1 MKTVIQRVLNSSV
14 SIDKNNQRS
23 IGYGLVLFVG
33 FCKDDFEGDLNWT
46 INKILKMKIL
56 YSKESSNP
64 LCITEAKAEIL
75 VISQFTLLAS
85 LKKGKKPSWHKAAN
99 TEAAKI
105 LYNKFINKLSSDYD
119 EKKIQRG
126 YFGEK
131 MNVHLN
137 NDGPFTILLDSKIKS

>member
-1 MKTVIQRVLNSSV
+1 MKKVR
-14 SIDKNNQRS
+14 
-23 IGYGLVLFVG
+23 
-33 FCKDDFEGDLNWT
+33 
-46 INKILKMKIL
+46 
-56 YSKESSNP
+56 
-64 LCITEAKAEIL
+64 
-75 VISQFTLLAS
+75 
-85 LKKGKKPSWHKAAN
+85 KPYCHKASIQ
-99 TEAAKI
+99 EAAKI

>member
-14 SIDKNNQRS
+14 SFDKKNQRS

-33 FCKDDFEGDLNWT
+33 FCKDDFEDDLNWT
-46 INKILKMKIL
+46 INKILKMRIF
-56 YSKESSNP
+56 YSKDPSKP
-64 LCITEAKAEIL
+64 LCITETKAEIL

-105 LYNKFINKLSSDYD
+105 LYNKFIDKLSSDYD

-137 NDGPFTILLDSKIKS
+137 NDGPFTILLDSKVKS

>member
-33 FCKDDFEGDLNWT
+33 FCNDDFEDDLNWT
-46 INKILKMKIL
+46 INKILKMNIL

-64 LCITEAKAEIL
+64 LSITEAKAEIL

-99 TEAAKI
+99 AEAAKI
-105 LYNKFINKLSSDYD
+105 LYNNFINKLSSDYD